1 MLASFLWFAC
11 GALCVTGIVRLG
23 PHRLIG
29 PRPHSRGRRAWLE
42 RGAARLPDP
51 EFLARIERIEAE
63 VAHERLTGE
72 RLPLYTRDAV
82 AEARRALRPTFGIS
96 IRVRE

>member
-1 MLASFLWFAC
+1 MLSSFLWFAC
-11 GALCVTGIVRLG
+11 GALCVAGIGRLG

-29 PRPHSRGRRAWLE
+29 PRPHARGRRAWIE

-51 EFLARIERIEAE
+51 QFLARIEQIEAE

-72 RLPLYTRDAV
+72 KLPLYTRDAV
-82 AEARRALRPTFGIS
+82 AQARRALRPGFGIG
-96 IRVRE
+96 IRVRD